1 MSSSTAVPPSHFSTD
16 PVVERLGINASLRPT
31 VSWQAVFAGAVI
43 ALAIE
48 LLLAVLGLAVGLT
61 VVNPGQGG
69 GGANGLGL
77 AAAIWWIVSCI
88 ISLFIGSYAG
98 ARLAN
103 VPSRYD
109 GLLQG
114 LVIWGVGVLVS
125 VWVLGAAATGL
136 VHGVVTALGGTISA
150 VGQGIES
157 TAPQIASALGTNQGG
172 GAPSGQQLQ
181 DQARLLFEPQNPEP
195 QQMSRDQAVVAV
207 AKATPD
213 LLAGGDKAAAAKDR
227 ISAIIAAQLKISQAD
242 AEQRVD
248 QFQQR
253 VEQAKT
259 QAAQTAKNAASQATG
274 VASDAAYAIFVALIV
289 TAIGAGLGGSMARP
303 RRVLRRNGQ
312 HWRSE

>member
-125 VWVLGAAATGL
+125 VWVLSAAATGL
-136 VHGVVTALGGTISA
+136 VHGVVAALGGTISA
-150 VGQGIES
+150 VGHGIET
-157 TAPQIASALGTNQGG
+157 TAPQIASALGTTQGG
-172 GAPSGQQLQ
+172 PSSGQLQ
-181 DQARLLFEPQNPEP
+181 DEARLLFEPQNPEP
-195 QQMSRDQAVVAV
+195 QQMSRDQAVSAV
-207 AKATPD
+207 ARATPD

-303 RRVLRRNGQ
+303 RRVLRRNGE

>member
-1 MSSSTAVPPSHFSTD
+1 MSSSAAVPPAHFSTD

-61 VVNPGQGG
+61 VASPGQAG

-125 VWVLGAAATGL
+125 VWVLSAAATGL

-150 VGQGIES
+150 VGHGIES
-157 TAPQIASALGTNQGG
+157 TAPQIASALGTTQGG
-172 GAPSGQQLQ
+172 EPSGQQLQ

-195 QQMSRDQAVVAV
+195 QQMSRDQSVAAV
-207 AKATPD
+207 ARATPD

-253 VEQAKT
+253 VQQAKT
-259 QAAQTAKNAASQATG
+259 QAAQTAQSAASQATG

-303 RRVLRRNGQ
+303 RRVLRRNGER
-312 HWRSE
+312 WRSE